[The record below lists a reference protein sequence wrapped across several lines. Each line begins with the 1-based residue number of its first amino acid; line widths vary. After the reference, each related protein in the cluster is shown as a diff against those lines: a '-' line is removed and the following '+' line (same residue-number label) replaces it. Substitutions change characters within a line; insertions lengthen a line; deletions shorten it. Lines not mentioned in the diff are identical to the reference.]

1 MDTQQII
8 IEEQSEEM
16 NKNVKKLNSKE
27 FWNNEGWK
35 NHIQTKCKN
44 DGELACFVISNG
56 ELNKNKS
63 ALFYEIAT
71 NYVMEN

>member
-1 MDTQQII
+1 MDTQKII
-8 IEEQSEEM
+8 IEEKSEEM
-16 NKNVKKLNSKE
+16 NKNLKNLNSKE

-35 NHIQTKCKN
+35 NYIRKKCKN
-44 DGELACFVISNG
+44 DGELASFVISNG

-63 ALFYEIAT
+63 ELFYEIAT